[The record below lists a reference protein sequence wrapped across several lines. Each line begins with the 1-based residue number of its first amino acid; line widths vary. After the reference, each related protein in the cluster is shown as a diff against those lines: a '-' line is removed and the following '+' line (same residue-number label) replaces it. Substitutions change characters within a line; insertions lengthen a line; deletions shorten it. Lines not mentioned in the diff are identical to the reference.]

1 MLVRQKEVK
10 FQWQRICVWKVS
22 CCTWSTKWI
31 TTVCN
36 SLIHVCNCWS
46 IWACRVQRSWESLCQ
61 AVIKSWFCIELCK
74 AIPDKVPTVT
84 MEIRLKMPAIIHPM
98 MRLDRLSPVFNNTER
113 NTESVQGSVKFTG
126 SHNSDLCLTS
136 AMLTLWYEMV
146 WFRQVY
152 NAHAVQ
158 LTTLANKSILKCPTI
173 NKYGRWTHYWIYPVL
188 LYRKV

>member
-10 FQWQRICVWKVS
+10 FQWQCIRIWKVS
-22 CCTWSTKWI
+22 CYTWSPKWI

-36 SLIHVCNCWS
+36 SLICVCNCWS
-46 IWACRVQRSWESLCQ
+46 IWACQVHRSWESLCQ

-84 MEIRLKMPAIIHPM
+84 MEIRLKMPAIIYPM

-113 NTESVQGSVKFTG
+113 NTESVQGSVKFAG

-136 AMLTLWYEMV
+136 AMLALWYEMV
-146 WFRQVY
+146 WLRQVY

-158 LTTLANKSILKCPTI
+158 LTILVDKSISKCPTI
-173 NKYGRWTHYWIYPVL
+173 NKYRRWTSDWI
-188 LYRKV
+188 